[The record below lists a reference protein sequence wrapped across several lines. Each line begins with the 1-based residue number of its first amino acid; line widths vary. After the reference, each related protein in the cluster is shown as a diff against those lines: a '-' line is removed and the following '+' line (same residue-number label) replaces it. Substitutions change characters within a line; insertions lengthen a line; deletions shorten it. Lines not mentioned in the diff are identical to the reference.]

1 MAPLKPPQNFKFHR
15 FILQHES
22 NGTVTK
28 SISQTLDIVPTSFEP
43 PFKVDLRISIEE
55 NKKKE
60 YNINKV
66 FQDA

>member
-1 MAPLKPPQNFKFHR
+1 MAPLKRPQNFKFHH
-15 FILQHES
+15 FVLQHES
-22 NGTVTK
+22 DGIVAK
-28 SISQTLDIVPTSFEP
+28 SISQTLNIVPTSFEP

-66 FQDA
+66 FQDV

>member
-22 NGTVTK
+22 SGIVAK
-28 SISQTLDIVPTSFEP
+28 SISQTLDIVPISFEP
-43 PFKVDLRISIEE
+43 PFKVDVWISIEE
-55 NKKKE
+55 NKMKE

-66 FQDA
+66 FQDF